1 MAQIR
6 FSIHYSTSLG
16 CQKKL
21 DYVSECDHRIL
32 IPEISQKDK
41 SILII
46 QAFVITY
53 QYTQKVQIFVNF
65 IVLYYTWYLLSK
77 II

>member
-16 CQKKL
+16 CQKKI

-32 IPEISQKDK
+32 IPEISQKEK

-53 QYTQKVQIFVNF
+53 PKGPDLRQLHCTL
-65 IVLYYTWYLLSK
+65 LYDILNLAKNSNK
-77 II
+77 